1 MFYLKPISLVPV
13 IVGLGRIHTVGAG
26 RIILR
31 HTGWISA
38 KSYIS
43 YYFYIYILGIL
54 LFVAVVLLKGKR
66 KK

>member
-1 MFYLKPISLVPV
+1 MPI

-31 HTGWISA
+31 DTNWISA

-43 YYFYIYILGIL
+43 YYFYIYILGL
-54 LFVAVVLLKGKR
+54 LLLVAVVLLKEKGK
-66 KK
+66 K